1 MKRRCVVLSVSVI
14 VPFWSSLC
22 VGQQSISFARD
33 NAVWRTGLLKS
44 EAPAYPFLA
53 KHYRCQ
59 GRGLFRVT
67 VNPATGVPA
76 QVVTLKST
84 GFGILDNS
92 AIWALRAWRWVPG
105 TRKQFDIPITFEL
118 SPNYP
123 KHPAGTSALPRSPR

>member
-1 MKRRCVVLSVSVI
+1 MKRFYAVLLASVTAS
-14 VPFWSSLC
+14 FWPSLC
-22 VGQQSISFARD
+22 VAQQSISFAPD

-53 KHYRCQ
+53 KHYRCE

-67 VNPATGVPA
+67 VNPATGVAA
-76 QVVTLKST
+76 QVVALKST

-92 AIWALRAWRWVPG
+92 AIWALRSWRWVPG

-123 KHPAGTSALPRSPR
+123 KHPAKTSVLPRSPR